1 MDGRKLAVGV
11 VAVAILTLGGG
22 VAIAAQPEA
31 EPKIDR
37 AAAEEAAL
45 SAVPGEVKDTELES
59 ESGSTIY
66 EVEVVGKDG
75 KVREVTVDASSG
87 QVLGQEM
94 EEEEFFEKTG
104 LLLDDPWLRGQM
116 GQTARRFVETLDW
129 QAVADGLATLYDRL
143 LDPGH
148 RTYAAL

>member
-37 AAAEEAAL
+37 AAAEEVAL
-45 SAVPGEVKDTELES
+45 DAVPGAVNETELES

-66 EVEVVGKDG
+66 EVEVAGKDG
-75 KVREVTVDASSG
+75 KLWEVTVDASSG
-87 QVLGQEM
+87 RVLGQEM
-94 EEEEFFEKTG
+94 EEAEFFEKEEG
-104 LLLDDPWLRGQM
+104 AEGN
-116 GQTARRFVETLDW
+116 E
-129 QAVADGLATLYDRL
+129 
-143 LDPGH
+143 
-148 RTYAAL
+148 

>member
-1 MDGRKLAVGV
+1 MMVDGRKLAVGV
-11 VAVAILTLGGG
+11 VAGAILTLGGG

-94 EEEEFFEKTG
+94 EEEEFFEKEEG
-104 LLLDDPWLRGQM
+104 AEGN
-116 GQTARRFVETLDW
+116 E
-129 QAVADGLATLYDRL
+129 
-143 LDPGH
+143 
-148 RTYAAL
+148 

>member
-1 MDGRKLAVGV
+1 MMVDGRKLAVGV
-11 VAVAILTLGGG
+11 VAVAILTLGAG

-75 KVREVTVDASSG
+75 KLREVTVDASSG

-94 EEEEFFEKTG
+94 EEEEFFEKEEG
-104 LLLDDPWLRGQM
+104 AEGN
-116 GQTARRFVETLDW
+116 E
-129 QAVADGLATLYDRL
+129 
-143 LDPGH
+143 
-148 RTYAAL
+148 

>member
-1 MDGRKLAVGV
+1 MVDGRKLAVGV

-45 SAVPGEVKDTELES
+45 SVVPGEVKDTELES

-75 KVREVTVDASSG
+75 KLREVTVDAGSG
-87 QVLGQEM
+87 RILGQEM
-94 EEEEFFEKTG
+94 EEAEFFEKEEG
-104 LLLDDPWLRGQM
+104 AEGN
-116 GQTARRFVETLDW
+116 E
-129 QAVADGLATLYDRL
+129 
-143 LDPGH
+143 
-148 RTYAAL
+148 

>member
-1 MDGRKLAVGV
+1 MIVDGRKLAVGV

-59 ESGSTIY
+59 EGGSTIY

-75 KVREVTVDASSG
+75 KLREVTVDASSG
-87 QVLGQEM
+87 RVLGQEM
-94 EEEEFFEKTG
+94 EEEELFEKWE
-104 LLLDDPWLRGQM
+104 DP
-116 GQTARRFVETLDW
+116 E
-129 QAVADGLATLYDRL
+129 DGE
-143 LDPGH
+143 
-148 RTYAAL
+148 

>member
-1 MDGRKLAVGV
+1 MVDGRTLAVGV

-59 ESGSTIY
+59 EGGSAIY
-66 EVEVVGKDG
+66 EVEVLGKDG
-75 KVREVTVDASSG
+75 KLREVTVDASSG
-87 QVLGQEM
+87 QVLGQEV
-94 EEEEFFEKTG
+94 EEEEFFEKEEG
-104 LLLDDPWLRGQM
+104 AEGN
-116 GQTARRFVETLDW
+116 E
-129 QAVADGLATLYDRL
+129 
-143 LDPGH
+143 
-148 RTYAAL
+148 